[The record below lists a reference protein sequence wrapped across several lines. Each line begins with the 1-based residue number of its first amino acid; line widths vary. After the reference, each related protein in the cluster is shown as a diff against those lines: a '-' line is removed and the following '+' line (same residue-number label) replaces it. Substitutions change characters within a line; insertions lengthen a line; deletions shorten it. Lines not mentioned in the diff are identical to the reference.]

1 MTMAIRVNKKEE
13 KTLER
18 AQKDAEAVSEFAKD
32 ARNRKEAKTISNKL
46 ESEIK
51 DKEGNVKIA
60 QQQEQAIE
68 NILDETKNNIRLTT
82 RTATKEL
89 PQYTRKIG
97 DMQEETIKTTREI
110 ADNYIESQKEII
122 SIYQSVWTPFLENAN
137 SRFWNYW
144 SVSPKGIAETYG
156 KIVSNFIDNLIS
168 ATRLTNNAISAN
180 TGFFSIVLQQSKY
193 NSEEF
198 SRLGVSTAKV
208 LNETS
213 KEIANSSLFQTEPTE
228 SRQRK

>member
-1 MTMAIRVNKKEE
+1 MAIRVNKKEE

-18 AQKDAEAVSEFAKD
+18 AQKDAEVVSEFAKD

-60 QQQEQAIE
+60 QQQDQAIE
-68 NILDETKNNIRLTT
+68 NILDETKNNIRFMA

-89 PQYTRKIG
+89 PQYTRKIS
-97 DMQEETIKTTREI
+97 DIQEETVKTMREVL
-110 ADNYIESQKEII
+110 NGYIESQKEII

-144 SVSPKGIAETYG
+144 SISPRGYAEMYG
-156 KIVSNFIDNLIS
+156 TIVSNFADNLIS
-168 ATRLTNNAISAN
+168 VTRLTNNAISAN
-180 TGFFSIVLQQSKY
+180 TGFFSVVLQQSKY

-198 SRLGVSTAKV
+198 SRLVVNSAKV
-208 LNETS
+208 FNETS
-213 KEIANSSLFQTEPTE
+213 KEIASSSLFQLEPAQST
-228 SRQRK
+228 QRK

>member
-1 MTMAIRVNKKEE
+1 MIMAIRVNKKEE

-18 AQKDAEAVSEFAKD
+18 AQKDAEVVSEFAKD
-32 ARNRKEAKTISNKL
+32 PRNRKEAKTISNKL

-51 DKEGNVKIA
+51 DKEGDVKIA

-68 NILDETKNNIRLTT
+68 NILDETKNNIRLMT

-89 PQYTRKIG
+89 PQYTRRIG
-97 DMQEETIKTTREI
+97 DIQEETVKTMREVL
-110 ADNYIESQKEII
+110 DDYIESQKEII

-137 SRFWNYW
+137 
-144 SVSPKGIAETYG
+144 
-156 KIVSNFIDNLIS
+156 LIS
-168 ATRLTNNAISAN
+168 VTRLTNNAISAN
-180 TGFFSIVLQQSKY
+180 TGFFSFLLRQSKD

-198 SRLGVSTAKV
+198 SRLGVNAAKV
-208 LNETS
+208 FNETS
-213 KEIANSSLFQTEPTE
+213 KEIASSSLFQLESAE